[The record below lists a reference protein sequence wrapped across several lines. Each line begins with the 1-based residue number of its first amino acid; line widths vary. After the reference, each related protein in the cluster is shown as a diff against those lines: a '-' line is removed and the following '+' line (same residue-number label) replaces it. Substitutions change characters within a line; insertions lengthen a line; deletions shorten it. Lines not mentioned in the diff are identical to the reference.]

1 MRISILTND
10 GSPLSVT
17 SKTIW
22 GDGAQIGV
30 GGAELGILTLCEEWT
45 KLGYEVT
52 LFNNPREFGVSP
64 FEQRNIDDFNP
75 EEDRDVLII
84 FRSPNVRAVAAK
96 GLKCWFS
103 TDQYTLP
110 NLSFRDFAP
119 LVDKIVTISEFHSQ
133 HFKTAY
139 GIENTI
145 PIDLPVRVDDF
156 DKFDIVK
163 VPNRLIFTSVP
174 DRGLD
179 YLFFAWPLI
188 KREVPDVSLV
198 ITSDYRLWG
207 SPSANNE
214 QHRAKW
220 IGQDDVKFL
229 GALPRKRYLEEL
241 AQSQILA
248 YPGTYEELFCI
259 SAAEA
264 QYAKVYPVTTT
275 TGALSTTNMGRQI
288 GGHPKDPS
296 FNENF
301 ANTVV
306 NILKSENLV
315 ELQNDVHQKALNRFR
330 PDVILSQWEDK
341 VFS

>member
-1 MRISILTND
+1 MRISILAND
-10 GSPLSVT
+10 GSPLEVT

-22 GDGAQIGV
+22 GDDKQIGV
-30 GGAELGILTLCEEWT
+30 GGAELALLTLCEEWA
-45 KLGYEVT
+45 KLGYEVI
-52 LFNNPREFGVSP
+52 LFNNPREFRVSP
-64 FEQRNIDDFNP
+64 FEQRNIGTFDPD
-75 EEDRDVLII
+75 EDRDILII
-84 FRSPNVRAVAAK
+84 FRSPNIRAVGAK

-103 TDQYTLP
+103 TDQHTLP
-110 NLSFRDFAP
+110 NLNFRDFAP

-133 HFKTAY
+133 YFKTVY

-156 DKFDIVK
+156 NLEVEKI
-163 VPNRLIFTSVP
+163 PNRLIFTSVP

-188 KREVPDVSLV
+188 KREVPDASLA
-198 ITSDYRLWG
+198 ITADYRLWG

-241 AQSQILA
+241 VQSQILSC
-248 YPGTYEELFCI
+248 PNTYEELFCI

-275 TGALSTTNMGRQI
+275 TGALSTTNMGKQI
-288 GGHPKDPS
+288 GGHPKDPG

-306 NILKSENLV
+306 SVLKSENLV
-315 ELQNDVHQKALNRFR
+315 ELQKDVHQKASNRFR
-330 PDVILSQWEDK
+330 PDVILSQWEK
-341 VFS
+341 MVFS

>member
-207 SPSANNE
+207 SLSANNE

-220 IGQDDVKFL
+220 IGQDSVKFL
-229 GALPRKRYLEEL
+229 GALPRKQYLEEL
-241 AQSQILA
+241 AQSQIFA
-248 YPGTYEELFCI
+248 YPSVYDELACI
-259 SAAEA
+259 SCMEA
-264 QYAKVYPVTTT
+264 QYAKVYPITTRI
-275 TGALSTTNMGRQI
+275 GALNTTNMGTFVEGKARDR
-288 GGHPKDPS
+288 G

-306 NILKSENLV
+306 SMLKDENLGKFQ
-315 ELQNDVHQKALNRFR
+315 QNVHQKALNRFR
-330 PDVILSQWEDK
+330 SDVILSQWEEK
-341 VFS
+341 IFN